1 MKHVTKA
8 TGVNWGLGVLR
19 TFWEAYGML
28 GRTVYLRK
36 DHCFPLLVELPLVH
50 LFYKLIY
57 DY

>member
-50 LFYKLIY
+50 LFYKLI
-57 DY
+57 